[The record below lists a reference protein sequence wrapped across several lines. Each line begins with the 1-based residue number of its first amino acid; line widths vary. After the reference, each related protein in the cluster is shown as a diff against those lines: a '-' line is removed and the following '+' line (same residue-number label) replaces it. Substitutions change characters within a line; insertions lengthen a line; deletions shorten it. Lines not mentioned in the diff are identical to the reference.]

1 MRRIAAAL
9 AIIVAALAAP
19 LAAQAVDEAVV
30 AQIKLERFQHSAV
43 MDTLSWLSDVYGPR
57 LTGSAGLRKAAEWAR
72 DQLTRWGLEHAA
84 LESYGTI
91 GRGWDLQRFDI
102 AMTEPQF
109 MRITGYPRAW
119 SPATA
124 APLSGTPIV
133 VDIKSKQDFD
143 KYRGKLRGAIVMNGR
158 PEQADIGFGPE
169 ATRVSDDE
177 LKKKEGQ
184 INPAPG
190 SSPKTFWEEEAEFNK
205 YLSSA
210 VDVWKFFGTEG
221 IAALITPSAIAED
234 VRVDGFYDQKWHA
247 SYPAFVISR
256 EHYGRLMRMID
267 LKIPVKVSMSVA
279 ARITDNVDGFNVVAE
294 LPGTDPALKDEV
306 VMLGGHFDSW
316 HSGTGATDNGAG
328 SAVAMEAIRIL
339 KAIGAKPRR
348 TIRLALWTGEEQD
361 YFGSVGYI
369 ERHFG
374 DPKTMVLKP
383 EHAKLAA
390 YFNLDNGAGRIR
402 GVNLQGNEVVRP
414 IFDAWLKPFN
424 YLGASTLTTLNTG
437 GTDHMAFDALGL
449 PGFQFIQDPLNYE
462 TRVHHSNLDV
472 YEEVIPDD
480 LMQASVIMASF
491 AYDAA
496 TREAMLPR
504 KPLPKAQPADKP

>member
-1 MRRIAAAL
+1 MKRLLGAMVLAAL
-9 AIIVAALAAP
+9 TVPVAAQEP
-19 LAAQAVDEAVV
+19 VNEAVI
-30 AQIKLERFQHSAV
+30 AQIKTEGFQHSEV
-43 MDTLSWLSDVYGPR
+43 METLSWISDVYRPR
-57 LTGSAGLRKAAEWAR
+57 LTGSANLRRAAEWTR
-72 DQLTRWGLEHAA
+72 DQLAKWGLERVA
-84 LESYGTI
+84 LEPYGRKV
-91 GRGWDLQRFDI
+91 RGWDLQQFSLE
-102 AMTEPQF
+102 MTEPQY
-109 MRITGYPRAW
+109 MRITGYPKAW
-119 SPATA
+119 SPSTA
-124 APLSGTPIV
+124 SPLSGTPIV
-133 VDIKSKQDFD
+133 VDVKSKQDFD

-348 TIRLALWTGEEQD
+348 TIRVALWTGEEQD

>member
-30 AQIKLERFQHSAV
+30 AQIKLEGFQHSAV

-91 GRGWDLQRFDI
+91 GRGWDLQHFDI

-210 VDVWKFFGTEG
+210 VGVWKFFGSEG

-496 TREAMLPR
+496 MREAMLPR
-504 KPLPKAQPADKP
+504 KPLPKAQPADRP